1 MNLLILFYTV
11 IVDQPPPPPP
21 PELEDESLTSMI
33 DWNIN
38 GYSLSSGHS
47 EDSDDSSSDE
57 SSEEIFDTVW

>member
-11 IVDQPPPPPP
+11 IVDQQ
-21 PELEDESLTSMI
+21 LEDESLTSMI

>member
-11 IVDQPPPPPP
+11 IVDQQ
-21 PELEDESLTSMI
+21 LEDESLTSMI

-38 GYSLSSGHS
+38 GYSLSFGHS

>member
-11 IVDQPPPPPP
+11 IVGQQ
-21 PELEDESLTSMI
+21 LEDESLTSMI

-57 SSEEIFDTVW
+57 SSKEIFDTVW